1 MYHFKNNLYLYPM
14 PSQLQLFDL
23 GDEAPK
29 KEKKEVKTTGLT
41 KVYYTITE
49 VAAMFDV
56 NASLLRFWEK
66 EFPVQLG
73 KLKKNKKGDRYYTK
87 DDIDKVKTIFHLT
100 KEKGMTLQGAHDY
113 LKNTRRKVQDDKTL
127 IENLSSIKQFLLDL
141 KRNISNESI

>member
-1 MYHFKNNLYLYPM
+1 M

-23 GDEAPK
+23 GDPAPK
-29 KEKKEVKTTGLT
+29 KEKKEVKTTGLS

-49 VAAMFDV
+49 VAAMLDV

-87 DDIDKVKTIFHLT
+87 DDIEKIKTIFHLT
-100 KEKGMTLQGAHDY
+100 KEKGMTLQGARDF

-127 IENLSSIKQFLLDL
+127 IENLTSIKEFLLDL

>member
-1 MYHFKNNLYLYPM
+1 M

-23 GDEAPK
+23 GDPAPK
-29 KEKKEVKTTGLT
+29 KEKKEVKTTGLS

-49 VAAMFDV
+49 VAAMLDV

-87 DDIDKVKTIFHLT
+87 EDIDKVKSIFHLT
-100 KEKGMTLQGAHDY
+100 KEKGMTLQGARDY

-127 IENLSSIKQFLLDL
+127 IENLMSIKEFLLDL